1 MKEKA
6 NLLRKSFISTLTA
19 FVINTFLIFVLLFW
33 GLMSYT
39 IHHLNTNIIGFHTNL
54 AFKWFI
60 LFALVAMFTLKI
72 IVVIFNLNLFI
83 KNRKDEKN
91 FVLYLLILLGSF
103 AIIVI
108 SLVCIIIVIKDENI
122 NIKKE
127 KNKTNDKIIVDNKE
141 NDGK

>member
-1 MKEKA
+1 
-6 NLLRKSFISTLTA
+6 
-19 FVINTFLIFVLLFW
+19 
-33 GLMSYT
+33 MSYT
-39 IHHLNTNIIGFHTNL
+39 VHNLNTNIGFHTNL

-72 IVVIFNLNLFI
+72 IVVIFNLDLFI

>member
-1 MKEKA
+1 MNEKA

-39 IHHLNTNIIGFHTNL
+39 IHHLNTNIGFHANL
-54 AFKWFI
+54 ALRWFI
-60 LFALVAMFTLKI
+60 LFAFIAMFTLKI
-72 IVVIFNLNLFI
+72 IVIIFNLNLFI

-108 SLVCIIIVIKDENI
+108 SLVCIIIVMKDENI
-122 NIKKE
+122 NIRKE
-127 KNKTNDKIIVDNKE
+127 KNKTNDKIVDNKE
-141 NDGK
+141 NNGK

>member
-1 MKEKA
+1 MEEKA

-19 FVINTFLIFVLLFW
+19 FIINTFLIFVLLFW

-39 IHHLNTNIIGFHTNL
+39 IHHLNTNIGFHTNL

>member
-1 MKEKA
+1 MNEKA

-19 FVINTFLIFVLLFW
+19 FIINTFLIFVLLFW

-39 IHHLNTNIIGFHTNL
+39 IHHLNTNIGFHGNL
-54 AFKWFI
+54 ALKWFI
-60 LFALVAMFTLKI
+60 LFAFVVMLTLKI
-72 IVVIFNLNLFI
+72 VVVIFNLNLFI
-83 KNRKDEKN
+83 KHRKDEKN

-108 SLVCIIIVIKDENI
+108 SLVCIIIVMKDENL
-122 NIKKE
+122 NIRQE
-127 KNKTNDKIIVDNKE
+127 KNKTNDKIIENKE

>member
-39 IHHLNTNIIGFHTNL
+39 VHNLNTNIGFHTNL

-127 KNKTNDKIIVDNKE
+127 KNCEMSNKLTHL
-141 NDGK
+141 KV

>member
-39 IHHLNTNIIGFHTNL
+39 IHHLNTNIGFHTNL

-60 LFALVAMFTLKI
+60 LFAFVTMFALKI
-72 IVVIFNLNLFI
+72 IVIIFNLNLFI
-83 KNRKDEKN
+83 KNRKDETN

>member
-1 MKEKA
+1 MKEKE

-19 FVINTFLIFVLLFW
+19 FVINTFLVFVLLFW

-39 IHHLNTNIIGFHTNL
+39 IHHLNTNIGFHTNL
-54 AFKWFI
+54 AFKLFI

-103 AIIVI
+103 VIIVI
-108 SLVCIIIVIKDENI
+108 SLVCIIIVIKDEKI

>member
-39 IHHLNTNIIGFHTNL
+39 IHHLNTNIRFHTNL

>member
-39 IHHLNTNIIGFHTNL
+39 IHHLNTNIGFHTNL

-108 SLVCIIIVIKDENI
+108 SLVCIIIVMKDENI
-122 NIKKE
+122 NIRKE
-127 KNKTNDKIIVDNKE
+127 KNKTNDKIVDNKE
-141 NDGK
+141 NNGK

>member
-39 IHHLNTNIIGFHTNL
+39 IHHLNTNIGFHTNL

-72 IVVIFNLNLFI
+72 IGVIFNLNLFI

>member
-39 IHHLNTNIIGFHTNL
+39 VHNLNTNIGFHTNL

-83 KNRKDEKN
+83 KNRKDVKN

-122 NIKKE
+122 NIKKG

>member
-39 IHHLNTNIIGFHTNL
+39 IHHLNTNIGFHTNL

-83 KNRKDEKN
+83 KNWKDEKN

>member
-1 MKEKA
+1 MKEKT

-39 IHHLNTNIIGFHTNL
+39 IHHLNTNIGFHTNL

-83 KNRKDEKN
+83 KNWKDEKN

>member
-39 IHHLNTNIIGFHTNL
+39 IHNLNTNIGFHTNL

>member
-39 IHHLNTNIIGFHTNL
+39 IHHLNTNIGFHTNL

-83 KNRKDEKN
+83 KNQKDEKN

>member
-19 FVINTFLIFVLLFW
+19 FIINTFLIFVLLFW

-39 IHHLNTNIIGFHTNL
+39 VHHLNTNIGFHTNL

-72 IVVIFNLNLFI
+72 IVVIFNLDLFI

>member
-1 MKEKA
+1 MNEKA

-39 IHHLNTNIIGFHTNL
+39 IHHLNTNIGFHGNL
-54 AFKWFI
+54 ALKWFI
-60 LFALVAMFTLKI
+60 LFAFVVMFTLKI
-72 IVVIFNLNLFI
+72 VVVIFNLNLFI
-83 KNRKDEKN
+83 KHRKDEKN

-108 SLVCIIIVIKDENI
+108 SLVCIIIVMNDENI
-122 NIKKE
+122 NIRQE
-127 KNKTNDKIIVDNKE
+127 KNKTSDKIIENKE

>member
-39 IHHLNTNIIGFHTNL
+39 IHNLNTNIAFHTNL

-108 SLVCIIIVIKDENI
+108 SLVCIIIVIKDENM

-127 KNKTNDKIIVDNKE
+127 KNKTNDKIIVDNRE

>member
-39 IHHLNTNIIGFHTNL
+39 IHHLNTNIGFHTNL

-127 KNKTNDKIIVDNKE
+127 KNKTNDKIIVENKE

>member
-33 GLMSYT
+33 GLMNYT
-39 IHHLNTNIIGFHTNL
+39 IHHLNTNIGFHTNL

-83 KNRKDEKN
+83 KNWKDEKN

-127 KNKTNDKIIVDNKE
+127 KNKTNDKIIVNNKE

>member
-39 IHHLNTNIIGFHTNL
+39 IHHLNTNIGFHTNL

-60 LFALVAMFTLKI
+60 LFALAAMFTLKI

-83 KNRKDEKN
+83 KNWKDEKN

-127 KNKTNDKIIVDNKE
+127 KNCETSNKLTHL
-141 NDGK
+141 KV

>member
-1 MKEKA
+1 MNEKA

-39 IHHLNTNIIGFHTNL
+39 IHHLNTNIGFHGNL
-54 AFKWFI
+54 ALKWFI
-60 LFALVAMFTLKI
+60 LFAFVIMFTLKI
-72 IVVIFNLNLFI
+72 VVVIFNLNLFI
-83 KNRKDEKN
+83 KHRKDEKN

-108 SLVCIIIVIKDENI
+108 SLVCIIIVMKDENI
-122 NIKKE
+122 NIRQE
-127 KNKTNDKIIVDNKE
+127 KNKTNDKIVENKE

>member
-39 IHHLNTNIIGFHTNL
+39 IHHLNTNIGFHTNL

-83 KNRKDEKN
+83 KNWKDEKN

-127 KNKTNDKIIVDNKE
+127 KNCETSNKLTHL
-141 NDGK
+141 KV

>member
-33 GLMSYT
+33 GLMNYT
-39 IHHLNTNIIGFHTNL
+39 IHHLNTNIGFHTNL

-83 KNRKDEKN
+83 KNWKDEKN

-127 KNKTNDKIIVDNKE
+127 KNVNS
-141 NDGK
+141 

>member
-1 MKEKA
+1 MKEKE

-39 IHHLNTNIIGFHTNL
+39 IHHLNTNIGFHTNL

>member
-39 IHHLNTNIIGFHTNL
+39 IHHLNTNIGFHTNL

>member
-39 IHHLNTNIIGFHTNL
+39 VHNLNTNIGFHTNL

-127 KNKTNDKIIVDNKE
+127 KNCEMANKLTHL
-141 NDGK
+141 KV

>member
-19 FVINTFLIFVLLFW
+19 FIINTFLIFVLLFW

-39 IHHLNTNIIGFHTNL
+39 IHHLNTNIGFHTNL

-127 KNKTNDKIIVDNKE
+127 KNKTNDKIIVDNK
-141 NDGK
+141 

>member
-6 NLLRKSFISTLTA
+6 NLLRKSFISTLTS

-39 IHHLNTNIIGFHTNL
+39 IHHLNTNIGFHANL

-83 KNRKDEKN
+83 KNQKDEKN

>member
-39 IHHLNTNIIGFHTNL
+39 IHHLNTNIGFHINL

-60 LFALVAMFTLKI
+60 LFALLAMFTLKI

>member
-1 MKEKA
+1 MNEKA

-39 IHHLNTNIIGFHTNL
+39 IHHLNTNIGFHGNL
-54 AFKWFI
+54 ALKWFI
-60 LFALVAMFTLKI
+60 LFAFVVMFTLKI
-72 IVVIFNLNLFI
+72 VVVIFNLNLFI
-83 KNRKDEKN
+83 KHRKDEKN

-108 SLVCIIIVIKDENI
+108 SLVCIIIVMKDENI
-122 NIKKE
+122 NIRQE
-127 KNKTNDKIIVDNKE
+127 KNKTSDKIIENKE

>member
-39 IHHLNTNIIGFHTNL
+39 IHHLNTNIGFHTNL

-83 KNRKDEKN
+83 KNWKDEKN

-127 KNKTNDKIIVDNKE
+127 KNKTNDKIIVNNKE

>member
-1 MKEKA
+1 
-6 NLLRKSFISTLTA
+6 
-19 FVINTFLIFVLLFW
+19 
-33 GLMSYT
+33 
-39 IHHLNTNIIGFHTNL
+39 
-54 AFKWFI
+54 
-60 LFALVAMFTLKI
+60 MFTLKI

-83 KNRKDEKN
+83 KNQKDEKN

>member
-1 MKEKA
+1 MNEKA

-39 IHHLNTNIIGFHTNL
+39 IRHLNTNIGFHGNL
-54 AFKWFI
+54 ALKWFI
-60 LFALVAMFTLKI
+60 LFAFVVMFTLKI
-72 IVVIFNLNLFI
+72 VVVIFNLNLFI
-83 KNRKDEKN
+83 KHRKDEKN

-108 SLVCIIIVIKDENI
+108 SLVCIIIVMKDENI
-122 NIKKE
+122 NIRQE
-127 KNKTNDKIIVDNKE
+127 KNKTNDKIIENKE

>member
-1 MKEKA
+1 MNEKA

-19 FVINTFLIFVLLFW
+19 FIINTFLIFVLLFW

-39 IHHLNTNIIGFHTNL
+39 IHHLNTNIGFRTNL
-54 AFKWFI
+54 TFKWFI

-83 KNRKDEKN
+83 KNRKDDKN

-108 SLVCIIIVIKDENI
+108 SLVCIIIVMKDENI